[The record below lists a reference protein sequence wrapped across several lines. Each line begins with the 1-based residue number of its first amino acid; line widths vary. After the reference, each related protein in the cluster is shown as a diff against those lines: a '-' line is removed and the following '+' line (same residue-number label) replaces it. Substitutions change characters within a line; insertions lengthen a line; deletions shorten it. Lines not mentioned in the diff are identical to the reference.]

1 MAVSLQSF
9 DLNLLASL
17 DALLSERNVTR
28 AARRCHVTQSTMS
41 GTLRRL
47 RDQFDDQL
55 LVRSGRRYELSP
67 LAQSLAISIRQILLQ
82 IEATV
87 TSRPLFDPR
96 TGKRT
101 FRIMASDYA
110 TTIYLS
116 RVIRQVASLAP
127 HLSFEIV
134 PINAPVES
142 IRSGSVDLCI
152 TGSAEVAAEIDAD
165 PLLRSD
171 ALFADKHARVVDIG
185 HPLHGRPSL
194 EDTIDYPQVVAHF
207 PGIGAGPPP
216 MADRQRGPQAT
227 ITVPGFGA
235 IAALVAGTLAIGIMP
250 QRLVA
255 LLPADAGL
263 RVLDVEAPPLAFT
276 ERLLWHSRFA
286 YDPAFGWLRSA
297 MLETARD

>member
-1 MAVSLQSF
+1 VAVSLQSF

-17 DALLSERNVTR
+17 DALLSERNVTK

-55 LVRSGRRYELSP
+55 LIRSGRRYDLSP
-67 LAQSLAISIRQILLQ
+67 LAQSLAISVRQILLQ

-116 RVIRQVASLAP
+116 RVVRHIAPLAP
-127 HLSFEIV
+127 HLSFDIL

-142 IRSGSVDLCI
+142 IRSGSVDLCV

-165 PLLRSD
+165 PLLRGD
-171 ALFADKHARVVDIG
+171 ALFSDSHARVVDAG
-185 HPLHGRPSL
+185 HPLHGRVRL
-194 EDTIDYPQVVAHF
+194 EDTLDYPHVTAQFA
-207 PGIGAGPPP
+207 GIGAGRSPTSVVPR
-216 MADRQRGPQAT
+216 AS
-227 ITVPGFGA
+227 ITVPGFGS
-235 IAALVAGTLAIGIMP
+235 IAALVAGTLAIGMIP
-250 QRLVA
+250 FRLLA
-255 LLPADAGL
+255 LLPADAGIRL
-263 RVLDVEAPPLAFT
+263 LDVEAPPLAFT

>member
-1 MAVSLQSF
+1 LAVTLQSF

-55 LVRSGRRYELSP
+55 LIRSGRRYELSP
-67 LAQSLAISIRQILLQ
+67 LAQSLAISVRQILLQ

-110 TTIYLS
+110 TTIYLA
-116 RVIRQVASLAP
+116 RVIRHVASLAP
-127 HLSFEIV
+127 HLSFDIL

-165 PLLRSD
+165 SLLRSD
-171 ALFADKHARVVDIG
+171 VLFSDAHARVVDIG
-185 HPLHGRPSL
+185 HPLHGRVAFEETL
-194 EDTIDYPQVVAHF
+194 DYPQVTAQF
-207 PGIGAGPPP
+207 AGIGGGRVATSVT
-216 MADRQRGPQAT
+216 QRAPRAT

-235 IAALVAGTLAIGIMP
+235 IAALVAGTRAIGIMP

-255 LLPADAGL
+255 LLPPDAGL
-263 RVLDVEAPPLAFT
+263 RVLDVEAAPLAFT

-297 MLETARD
+297 MLEAARD